1 MTLVSSM
8 TSPAIVPQNEAIPAI
23 RRSSSQR
30 IVPGAY
36 RIVDWSR
43 YDAAPP
49 VADVDRVL
57 GIVSREGAS
66 RLAVL
71 VSTPKALMAA
81 NMFAE
86 RAGLLGA
93 QVRVFVGASEA
104 MAWLYRD
111 LPTENL
117 THEWPVER
125 EVGITAE
132 WPADAVAPTGHIPS

>member
-1 MTLVSSM
+1 MT
-8 TSPAIVPQNEAIPAI
+8 TPAIVQQSEAAPAI

-30 IVPGAY
+30 IAPDAY

-57 GIVSREGAS
+57 GSVSRDGTS
-66 RLAVL
+66 RMAVL

-81 NMFAE
+81 NIFAE
-86 RAGLLGA
+86 RAGLVGA
-93 QVRVFVGASEA
+93 QVRVFVGANEA

-111 LPTENL
+111 LPSENL

-132 WPADAVAPTGHIPS
+132 WPADALAPSSQIPS

>member
-1 MTLVSSM
+1 MSLVSSM
-8 TSPAIVPQNEAIPAI
+8 TSPAVVPPNEAVPAI

-30 IVPGAY
+30 IVPDAY

-43 YDAAPP
+43 HDAAPP

-57 GIVSREGAS
+57 SSVSRDGSS
-66 RLAVL
+66 RMAVL

-117 THEWPVER
+117 THEWPAER

-132 WPADAVAPTGHIPS
+132 WPADAIAPTAHVST

>member
-1 MTLVSSM
+1 MSPVSSM
-8 TSPAIVPQNEAIPAI
+8 TYPAIVQQNEAASVI

-30 IVPGAY
+30 IVPDAY
-36 RIVDWSR
+36 RIVDWSHHN
-43 YDAAPP
+43 AAPP

-57 GIVSREGAS
+57 GSVNRDGNSRM
-66 RLAVL
+66 AVL

-111 LPTENL
+111 LPSENL

-132 WPADAVAPTGHIPS
+132 WPADAIAPATDVLS

>member
-1 MTLVSSM
+1 M
-8 TSPAIVPQNEAIPAI
+8 
-23 RRSSSQR
+23 
-30 IVPGAY
+30 
-36 RIVDWSR
+36 
-43 YDAAPP
+43 
-49 VADVDRVL
+49 
-57 GIVSREGAS
+57 
-66 RLAVL
+66 AVL

-93 QVRVFVGASEA
+93 HVRVFVGASEA